1 MNKTREEIKVAKT
14 IDCKGECCPTPY
26 IKSKRA
32 LSKIAVGEVLKV
44 IVDQQGPRVNLPKS
58 LKEDG
63 HIILSNKQ
71 INETD
76 WEIIVKKG
84 R

>member
-1 MNKTREEIKVAKT
+1 MIEEIKVVKT

-32 LSKIAVGEVLKV
+32 LSKLTTGEILKV
-44 IVDQQGPRVNLPKS
+44 IIDQQGPRVNLPKS
-58 LKEDG
+58 LAEDG
-63 HIILSNKQ
+63 HTILNCKQ
-71 INETD
+71 ISETD
-76 WEIIVKKG
+76 WEIIVRKG

>member
-1 MNKTREEIKVAKT
+1 MSEQIKIVKT

-26 IKSKRA
+26 VRSKRA
-32 LSKIAVGEVLKV
+32 LSKMAIGEVLKV

-58 LKEDG
+58 LSEDG
-63 HIILSNKQ
+63 HSILDCKS
-71 INETD
+71 INATE

-84 R
+84 G